1 MKVKILNE
9 GDFSNI
15 LKELES
21 VSDSNPKKVLETIGE
36 ASCKVLSINSP
47 VDTGELAKSWEYEVT
62 GNKNGYELNVFN
74 KAHHD
79 EVDNLPYMLE
89 YGHGTGTGGWVPGT
103 HFISRSMNEVTKTI
117 NEEVEGMMMHE

>member
-1 MKVKILNE
+1 M
-9 GDFSNI
+9 
-15 LKELES
+15 
-21 VSDSNPKKVLETIGE
+21 SDSNPKKVLETIGE